1 MGRDHYLKKQDSLQT
16 QEGGR
21 GEMAAR
27 KITHHT
33 YLRCFVLVSGS
44 QSVNHFSEIISGGLQ
59 DSNYFQNNPKMSI
72 TFLGSY

>member
-1 MGRDHYLKKQDSLQT
+1 
-16 QEGGR
+16 
-21 GEMAAR
+21 MAAR

-33 YLRCFVLVSGS
+33 YSRCFVLVSGS
-44 QSVNHFSEIISGGLQ
+44 QSVNQSEIISGGLQ